1 MGLELTNEKDPLSEG
16 QHIIPL
22 DETAMFGVPFHP
34 DKVLTVSRHL
44 AEGLTCGGVTIGQRK
59 GDREEAGDLVVFLQ
73 LHCRDAQCED
83 CQHYHKGW

>member
-1 MGLELTNEKDPLSEG
+1 MGLELTNEKDLLSEG

-22 DETAMFGVPFHP
+22 DETAMFGVPLHP

-59 GDREEAGDLVVFLQ
+59 GDREEAGDLVVFL
-73 LHCRDAQCED
+73 HCRDAQCED
-83 CQHYHKGW
+83 CQHYH